1 MKIKYTEP
9 LWGEMNYRF
18 SRNVNKERAIKLTD
32 KKVNVGKKIA
42 VLRINTAGLHE
53 ED

>member
-18 SRNVNKERAIKLTD
+18 SRNVNKERATKLTD
-32 KKVNVGKKIA
+32 KKVNVGKNSSFADKY
-42 VLRINTAGLHE
+42 RRTA
-53 ED
+53 